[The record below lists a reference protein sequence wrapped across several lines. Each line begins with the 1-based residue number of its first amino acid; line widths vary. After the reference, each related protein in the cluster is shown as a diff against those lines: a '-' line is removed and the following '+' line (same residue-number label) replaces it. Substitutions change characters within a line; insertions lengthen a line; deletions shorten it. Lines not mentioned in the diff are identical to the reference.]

1 MFDIFSQSLEMR
13 MQFHESAVCWDRGK
27 VAELSKCVLLLS
39 CFYVLRVEDTDE
51 ARKASESAFDAV
63 DSIENRLQSPSQGQ
77 GL

>member
-1 MFDIFSQSLEMR
+1 MFLRIRIGIVEISDMFDIFSQSLEMC

-51 ARKASESAFDAV
+51 A
-63 DSIENRLQSPSQGQ
+63 
-77 GL
+77 

>member
-1 MFDIFSQSLEMR
+1 

-63 DSIENRLQSPSQGQ
+63 DSIEN
-77 GL
+77 